1 MIQLAE
7 IDWGTMFTVPNFP
20 IFAVFS
26 FVTIISVVGCITGA
40 WQANKKHQR
49 EVMLKRDL
57 VNRGY
62 SVEEI
67 ERVVKAKPGKS

>member
-7 IDWGTMFTVPNFP
+7 VNWDAMFSIPNFP

-26 FVTIISVVGCITGA
+26 FVTIISVVGCIAGA

-49 EVMLKRDL
+49 EVLLKRDL
-57 VNRGY
+57 VDRGY
-62 SVEEI
+62 SVDEI
-67 ERVVKAKPGKS
+67 ERVVKVKPGKS